1 MNSEADMTTLPTTMK
16 AMAATAFSLDAIEA
30 ITRDVP
36 APKRGEIL
44 VKISAASLN
53 YRDLAVLG
61 GNYIAGLPLPLV
73 PASDACGTVV
83 ALGEGVTEWQLGDRV
98 TPVYTQGWHDG
109 KPTPVQRSRQT
120 LGAPLSGV
128 LQQYLTV
135 PADDAVMPP
144 ASLSDIEAATL
155 PIAALTAW
163 SALQEGAVKPG
174 DTVLLQG
181 TGGVSLFA
189 LQFAKAAGARVII
202 TSSSDEKLKRVTALG
217 ADVAINYRKHP
228 DWESQVKAAT
238 GGRGVDIVVETGGST
253 LPQSLAATAFGGFV
267 AIVGFVAG
275 YEATIS
281 LRQLIGPMIRVQ
293 GIAVGSKA
301 AFVQMNRAIAQNGI
315 KPVIDSVYALD
326 DVKAAFMHM
335 ASGSHFG
342 KVAVSGF

>member
-1 MNSEADMTTLPTTMK
+1 MTNLPKKMK
-16 AMAATAFSLDAIEA
+16 AMAATAFSLDAIAPIEL
-30 ITRDVP
+30 DVP
-36 APKRGEIL
+36 EPKRGEIL

-61 GNYIAGLPLPLV
+61 GNYIVGLPLPLV

-83 ALGEGVTEWQLGDRV
+83 ALGEGVTQWQLGDRV
-98 TPVYTQGWHDG
+98 TPIYTQGWHDG
-109 KPTPVQRSRQT
+109 KPTPQQRARQT

-128 LQQYLTV
+128 LQQYIAI
-135 PADDAVMPP
+135 PAADAVAPP

-163 SALQEGAVKPG
+163 SALQEGQVKPG

-189 LQFAKAAGARVII
+189 LQFAKAAGARVVI
-202 TSSSDEKLKRVTALG
+202 TSSSDEKLERVKALG
-217 ADVAINYRKHP
+217 ADVSINYRKHP
-228 DWESQVKAAT
+228 DWENKVKDAT

-253 LPQSLAATAFGGFV
+253 LPQSLSATAFGGVV

-301 AFVQMNRAIAQNGI
+301 AFEQMNRAIDQLRI
-315 KPVIDSVYALD
+315 KPVLDQVFSLD
-326 DVKAAFMHM
+326 DAKAAFKHM
-335 ASGSHFG
+335 ESGAHFG
-342 KVAVSGF
+342 KVAVTNF

>member
-1 MNSEADMTTLPTTMK
+1 MNSGREMTNLPNKMK
-16 AMAATAFSLDAIEA
+16 AMAATAFSLDAIAQLEL
-30 ITRDVP
+30 DVP

-44 VKISAASLN
+44 IKISAASLN

-83 ALGEGVTEWQLGDRV
+83 ALGDGVTQWKLGDRV

-109 KPTPVQRSRQT
+109 KPSPQQRFRQT
-120 LGAPLSGV
+120 LGAPLAGV
-128 LQQYLTV
+128 LQQYIVV
-135 PADDAVMPP
+135 PADDAVAPP

-202 TSSSDEKLKRVTALG
+202 TSSSDEKLERVKTLG
-217 ADVAINYRKHP
+217 ADVTINYSKHP
-228 DWESQVKAAT
+228 DWENKVKEAT

-293 GIAVGSKA
+293 GIAVGSKRG
-301 AFVQMNRAIAQNGI
+301 FEQMNRAIEQNCI
-315 KPVIDSVYALD
+315 KPVIDSVYTLD
-326 DVKAAFMHM
+326 QAKAAFRHM
-335 ASGSHFG
+335 ESGAHFG
-342 KVAVSGF
+342 KVAISKF